1 MDNSSLLDELWQI
14 EPEVVARERRLA
26 ELEALIAEKN
36 ASDWISRKPPGG
48 PAAKLASL
56 LKV

>member
-26 ELEALIAEKN
+26 ELEALIAEKK
-36 ASDWISRKPPGG
+36 RE
-48 PAAKLASL
+48 
-56 LKV
+56 